1 MNFKKTLLF
10 CIVVMSA
17 LFVHT
22 TNIFAEDASSL
33 SYMISNQEAWKIPEI
48 SKEMDSEQITYIP
61 EINLVSFQNLGRKD
75 YNVVSKY
82 FDLEKGHSLPKIDIK
97 KEIEV
102 DFIANSKIESINVD
116 SVSNSNL
123 EILDI
128 LSDKFNNFNWAY
140 KKILSNRIP
149 TKKRLGEGI
158 KIGIIDSGIDFSHPK
173 LVNNVVNQNNY
184 VNDNQTD
191 ELGHGTQVAGVIN
204 TLAPGVEM
212 TSYKV
217 MGADDGESLN
227 VIKAIIDATNDDMDI
242 INISLG
248 SYKNFTK
255 QEEKFTTIA
264 FLRAIEYARRNQT
277 IVVASAGNESLN
289 LDTFSNNNM
298 HVPGGLPS
306 VITVATTDKRGK
318 KADYSNYGSIISIS
332 SPTGSFGEQYMA
344 TGQIDAREM
353 MMTYYPLTKDSL
365 IGSLA
370 GFPKGYT
377 LSFGTSLAAPAVSAA
392 VAVILSENSAQDRDV
407 EHIILQLM
415 RNSEQFN
422 SDSESIG
429 YGELRIR

>member
-1 MNFKKTLLF
+1 
-10 CIVVMSA
+10 
-17 LFVHT
+17 
-22 TNIFAEDASSL
+22 
-33 SYMISNQEAWKIPEI
+33 
-48 SKEMDSEQITYIP
+48 
-61 EINLVSFQNLGRKD
+61 
-75 YNVVSKY
+75 
-82 FDLEKGHSLPKIDIK
+82 
-97 KEIEV
+97 
-102 DFIANSKIESINVD
+102 
-116 SVSNSNL
+116 
-123 EILDI
+123 
-128 LSDKFNNFNWAY
+128 
-140 KKILSNRIP
+140 
-149 TKKRLGEGI
+149 
-158 KIGIIDSGIDFSHPK
+158 K